1 MERRRQRQKLHKSF
15 THQPEK
21 TTEKHTNPTKKVD
34 RILFFLTLGLTILGL
49 VAIADA
55 SAPLALSSFGN
66 SFYFVRQQAISAVIG
81 FIGLI
86 VVSNIHYSVWKKLAP
101 IIFAISVASLFIV
114 LLPGVGSK
122 LLGARRWI
130 VIGGFNFQPSEFVK
144 ISLALFFAWLYERK
158 APYWWYLGTLGLLV
172 GLIMVQPDLGTTIVV
187 TTIGI
192 VQLFLAGIPI
202 LYMAAVLGGGGLLGT
217 LLILISSYRRERLFT
232 FMNSIF
238 DPIGK
243 TSDQA
248 STAAYHIRQILIAVG
263 SGGMFGVGLGQ
274 SRQKYL
280 FLPETA
286 TDSIFAILAE
296 EIGFVGSFF
305 LLALYAYFILRIIK
319 IAHKAP
325 DEFCTL
331 FVVGVAAW
339 VAGQMFFNIGS
350 NVALVPLTGIPL
362 PLISYGGTS
371 LIAMLCAIGIVLN
384 ISKHSKN

>member
-1 MERRRQRQKLHKSF
+1 MERKRQRQKLHEHSGSSKR
-15 THQPEK
+15 TDK
-21 TTEKHTNPTKKVD
+21 L
-34 RILFFLTLGLTILGL
+34 LFFLTLGLTVLGL

-66 SFYFVRQQAISAVIG
+66 SFYFVKQQAISAVIG

-86 VVSNIHYSVWKKLAP
+86 ILSNIHYSVWKKLAP
-101 IIFAISVASLFIV
+101 VIFAVSVVSLIVV

-144 ISLALFFAWLYERK
+144 ISLSLFFAYLYARK
-158 APYWWYLGTLGLLV
+158 SPYWWYLLTLGILI
-172 GLIMVQPDLGTTIVV
+172 GLIMLQPDLGTTIVV

-192 VQLFLAGIPI
+192 TQLFLAGIPL
-202 LYMAAVLGGGGLLGT
+202 LYMTAILAGGGLLGT
-217 LLILISSYRRERLFT
+217 LLIFISAYRRERLFT
-232 FMNSIF
+232 FVNSIF

-286 TDSIFAILAE
+286 TDSIFAIIAE
-296 EIGFVGSFF
+296 EIGFVGSFV
-305 LLALYAYFILRIIK
+305 LIVIYAYFILRIIK
-319 IAHKAP
+319 IANKAP
-325 DEFCTL
+325 DEFCTV
-331 FVVGVAAW
+331 FVTGIAAW
-339 VAGQMFFNIGS
+339 VAAQMFFNIGS

-371 LIAMLCAIGIVLN
+371 LIAMLSALGIVLN
-384 ISKHSKN
+384 ISKYSK